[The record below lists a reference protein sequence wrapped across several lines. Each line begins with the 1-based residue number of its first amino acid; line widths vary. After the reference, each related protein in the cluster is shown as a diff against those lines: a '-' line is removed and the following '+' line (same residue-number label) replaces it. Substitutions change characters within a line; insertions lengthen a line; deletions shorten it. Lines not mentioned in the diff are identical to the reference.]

1 MTKFVPRA
9 AYVQTED
16 GLQYTLEQAELMEK
30 LMGQETDN
38 PDQVDLDDAIRLTGE
53 AQEMVIEIDD

>member
-1 MTKFVPRA
+1 MPRA